1 MDLSFYQLKAIQ
13 TAIYPDEQRISY
25 PAMGLAGE
33 CGEVLNKIKKIY
45 RDHSGKF
52 SKANKEEIASE
63 LGDVLWYLAV
73 LAQDLGHDI
82 DDIADK
88 NLKKLASRKSRG
100 KLTGSGD
107 TR

>member
-13 TAIYPDEQRISY
+13 TAIYPDSERISY

-33 CGEVLNKIKKIY
+33 VGEVMNKIKKVY
-45 RDHSGKF
+45 RDKGGKF
-52 SKANKEEIASE
+52 DTETKKAIASE

-73 LAQDLGHDI
+73 LSQDLGQGLE
-82 DDIADK
+82 DIAAS
-88 NLKKLASRKSRG
+88 NLKKLQSRQERG
-100 KLTGSGD
+100 TLSGSGD